1 MENELAK
8 TLRIADAK
16 IQYDTQCK
24 KVLSDKQI
32 LAHILKRIADE
43 FQNYSIKEIQDCI
56 EGEPEISAVPVS
68 PGETNAARIYGMNTE
83 DAVNAEGVIY
93 YDIRFYVQIQG
104 RNECI
109 RIFINL
115 EAQNKFRPG
124 YEIVTRGI
132 FYCSRMIS
140 AQLGTEFFIPNYDEI
155 KKVYSIWICMDVPNY
170 IGNAISKYEIQK
182 NDLIAGIPD
191 KPTAYDKMTI
201 ALITLSEKKPTDDI
215 FLSMMNTL
223 LSSKK
228 TYPDKKKELT
238 EKYHLSLENHLETE
252 LNIMCNLSDY
262 VEQQGIEK
270 GIEKGIEQGIQ
281 KLQQSIVLRKHAIG
295 QSPEKIAEDL
305 LMDLDTV
312 KQIISNSERSAIAD
326 K

>member
-8 TLRIADAK
+8 NLRIADAK

-32 LAHILKRIADE
+32 LAHILKRIAYE
-43 FQNYSIKEIQDCI
+43 FQNYSIEEIQNCI
-56 EGEPEISAVPVS
+56 EGEPEISAVPVN
-68 PGETNAARIYGMNTE
+68 PGETNTARIHGLNTE

-93 YDIRFYVQIQG
+93 YDIRFYVQMQNK
-104 RNECI
+104 NECI

-140 AQLGTEFFIPNYDEI
+140 AQLGTEFHIPDYDRI

-170 IGNAISKYEIQK
+170 IGNAISKYSIQK
-182 NDLIAGIPD
+182 NDLIPGIPD
-191 KPTAYDKMTI
+191 KPAAYDKI
-201 ALITLSEKKPTDDI
+201 NIILITLNEKRSTDDI
-215 FLSMMNTL
+215 FLSMMNAL
-223 LSSKK
+223 LSSTKNY
-228 TYPDKKKELT
+228 TEKKKELS
-238 EKYHLSLENHLETE
+238 EKYHLSMENHLEKE
-252 LNIMCNLSDY
+252 LNFMCNLSDY

-270 GIEKGIEQGIQ
+270 GIAQGMEKGIAQGF
-281 KLQQSIVLRKHAIG
+281 QSMVLRKHALG
-295 QSPEKIAEDL
+295 QAPEKIAEDL
-305 LMDLDTV
+305 LVDLDTV
-312 KQIISNSERSAIAD
+312 NQIIENENIKRP
-326 K
+326 